1 MPLQEGARRKK
12 NPKAKRKTNRLSAQ
26 LRRVEIT
33 KRNDCDD
40 EKTSVH
46 AFFLDVS
53 LFMVHKDWTRR
64 INTTAGATRKIKK
77 NGKIAEKTSS
87 ARQIKSGTLWFNIFS
102 PRYSNIPFFTPKG
115 EACAPHSPLSL
126 FARVSRPCIN
136 FNHGGAHAYFPF
148 PRFLLCEGKA
158 DRPYASLGSCVHPG
172 PLFANLVAGAIQI
185 L

>member
-1 MPLQEGARRKK
+1 MRKRACTRFFGRFFVYG
-12 NPKAKRKTNRLSAQ
+12 AKRLNAP
-26 LRRVEIT
+26 
-33 KRNDCDD
+33 
-40 EKTSVH
+40 
-46 AFFLDVS
+46 
-53 LFMVHKDWTRR
+53 HKHNCWCHQK
-64 INTTAGATRKIKK
+64 NKK

-158 DRPYASLGSCVHPG
+158 DWP
-172 PLFANLVAGAIQI
+172 AGRLPWI
-185 L
+185 LCTSWTIVCESSRWSYPNIINQSRSHQSNYDFN